1 MQSDIAAVLT
11 ALLPPQVT
19 LLQSDISAVL
29 TALLSPQVT
38 LLQSYIAAF
47 LTALL
52 SPQVTL
58 LQSDRAAVPTVLL
71 SPLSIPGGLAGGFPG
86 PRVVDGL
93 HLNRRELAAR
103 CNLVEDGL
111 TRNEVALVEGVLVQK
126 HRCHE
131 WKRLVRSVDV
141 RKVVIVGILAIVT
154 SGDQCQRYSSGPAV
168 STATA
173 VPSAATPG
181 QGAATDY
188 TSPAPFRWD
197 QPSPAPFGGIRVLG
211 TAGTVDKAGTR
222 AIRLDCAATPRGRSP
237 PPNASGIAVDQCQRY
252 SGGPAVSTATAV
264 PSTASGART
273 YACGLRA

>member
-1 MQSDIAAVLT
+1 
-11 ALLPPQVT
+11 
-19 LLQSDISAVL
+19 LQSDISAVL

-71 SPLSIPGGLAGGFPG
+71 SPLSIPWGLAGGFPG

-141 RKVVIVGILAIVT
+141 RTSSIHGDCGSKCRNPGSGGCYGLYLPSTFSVGSAL
-154 SGDQCQRYSSGPAV
+154 P
-168 STATA
+168 ST
-173 VPSAATPG
+173 
-181 QGAATDY
+181 
-188 TSPAPFRWD
+188 FRWD
-197 QPSPAPFGGIRVLG
+197 QSPWNSRRSCEAVRTPWCAAAVETARLSARLPARSTLSGAPPQSKPLGCQAPQPRGGGLRRTVYPPPIRRDQG
-211 TAGTVDKAGTR
+211 PWTARPVTR
-222 AIRLDCAATPRGRSP
+222 ARG
-237 PPNASGIAVDQCQRY
+237 VLKTWWC
-252 SGGPAVSTATAV
+252 
-264 PSTASGART
+264 
-273 YACGLRA
+273 